1 MRLSC
6 RRLFLLLVLI
16 AFIVGFYFVKSWYDK
31 KVGVSPY
38 QTVQK
43 IISLDQFK
51 TFLHNL
57 KPLMTA
63 YNTLTPMNTFYITNF
78 KPELLGQEND
88 FEEVGFIPMYI

>member
-6 RRLFLLLVLI
+6 RRLLLLLVLI

-57 KPLMTA
+57 KPLMIVYA
-63 YNTLTPMNTFYITNF
+63 LTPINTFYIINF
-78 KPELLGQEND
+78 KLELLGQEND
-88 FEEVGFIPMYI
+88 FGEVGFIPTYI